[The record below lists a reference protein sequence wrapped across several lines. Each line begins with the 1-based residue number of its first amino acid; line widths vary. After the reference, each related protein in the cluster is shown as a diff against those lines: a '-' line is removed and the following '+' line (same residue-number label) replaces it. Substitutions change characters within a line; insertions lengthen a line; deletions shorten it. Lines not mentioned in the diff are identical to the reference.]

1 MSRASSVLA
10 VQCSSTG
17 RFFVCLKA
25 GNLLGSGEFCKFLAC
40 HGASPPGVYS
50 LAPLT
55 SFLCLYYTTKV
66 VISQYAFRNLY
77 NFFRVEILRD
87 S

>member
-1 MSRASSVLA
+1 MSRASSGLA

-25 GNLLGSGEFCKFLAC
+25 CDLLGSSELCKFLAC
-40 HGASPPGVYS
+40 HGASPPGVSS

-55 SFLCLYYTTKV
+55 SFLCLYYTTKI
-66 VISQYAFRNLY
+66 VISQYVYRNLY